1 MSKAFASSKV
11 KCRAFTER
19 EFLTSLGILIG
30 AAEFAAVGS
39 DLFHAKD
46 QLEGVDDN
54 DVWQSFCAEP
64 YFKRLCHLAGRK
76 IYKDSFLILFQTTIR
91 RKQIHGFSSH

>member
-39 DLFHAKD
+39 DLFYAKD

-64 YFKRLCHLAGRK
+64 YFKRFMPLGR
-76 IYKDSFLILFQTTIR
+76 
-91 RKQIHGFSSH
+91 